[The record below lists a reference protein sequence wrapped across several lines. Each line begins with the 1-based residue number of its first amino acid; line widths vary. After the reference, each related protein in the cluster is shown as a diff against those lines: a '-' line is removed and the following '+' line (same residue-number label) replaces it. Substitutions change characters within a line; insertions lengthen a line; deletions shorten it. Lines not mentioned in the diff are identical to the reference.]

1 MEGWKKV
8 GNPYDQAKIYELNG
22 IDELLVMDIV
32 ASLYDTP
39 LNYEPIRN
47 LSKDIY
53 IPITFGGGIRSEID
67 ARNLLSNGA
76 DKVCI
81 NTAAVKDPCI
91 IEKIA
96 KEFGS
101 QAVSIAIDIARS
113 EYGDFIISTEFG
125 RNLHNIRAQDWI
137 QEVINRGAGEIIVT
151 SISKD
156 GTGRGFDLNF
166 LQELNSDISVPL
178 VIGGG
183 FGQLEQLSDLFS
195 FSYLDGVV
203 ISSAFHKKRV
213 NIVDCKDFILK
224 SGYDTRE

>member
-1 MEGWKKV
+1 MNSGHAKV
-8 GNPYDQAKIYELNG
+8 CINTVIPGSLN
-22 IDELLVMDIV
+22 
-32 ASLYDTP
+32 
-39 LNYEPIRN
+39 
-47 LSKDIY
+47 
-53 IPITFGGGIRSEID
+53 FGH
-67 ARNLLSNGA
+67 AR
-76 DKVCI
+76 VCI

-156 GTGRGFDLNF
+156 
-166 LQELNSDISVPL
+166 EP
-178 VIGGG
+178 
-183 FGQLEQLSDLFS
+183 
-195 FSYLDGVV
+195 
-203 ISSAFHKKRV
+203 
-213 NIVDCKDFILK
+213 NIQIN
-224 SGYDTRE
+224 YI